1 MSVDVMGKLER
12 IRQFSHWKTPSR
24 NLSCFLFYVFSK
36 LCPLIGHVSTKK
48 FWLLLYNYFM
58 VDVQKGWHLSLPMI
72 FKSYLTPLVLHEW
85 REAARVFVRSLSPF
99 SSFSYFFQCSVFFL
113 SVLSLYPLYICYPKY
128 IYFKCAMCWLIIHVL
143 YSLWNL
149 ETSSAFISVLTQ
161 LWLTMGNL

>member
-12 IRQFSHWKTPSR
+12 IRTSLVF
-24 NLSCFLFYVFSK
+24 CFMFFSK

-48 FWLLLYNYFM
+48 FWLLYNHFM
-58 VDVQKGWHLSLPMI
+58 VDVQIGWHLSLPMI

-99 SSFSYFFQCSVFFL
+99 NSFSYFFQCSVFFL

-161 LWLTMGNL
+161 LGLTMGNL